1 MAMANVAIVLGGGLI
16 VAIAGCGG
24 TPAGDPAF
32 WRPWYE
38 PAAVSA
44 GDEAAQEPDPGT
56 GGGAIPGGSPTT
68 TSTPPPPE
76 SPTPTPT
83 GMTPTPTPA
92 NACGLAISV
101 TTASFG
107 GTYAP
112 NNIGSIWIA
121 DDHSR
126 FVKSLDV
133 WADRRTEHL
142 DHWVAATAAAGLPN
156 NRLDAVSTATKTS
169 HGTRTAAWNCTDA
182 TRAPVPDGNY
192 RVCFE
197 LTESNGAGPLDCVA
211 FAKGTAAQD
220 LSPADLPTFKKRR
233 LVFTP

>member
-1 MAMANVAIVLGGGLI
+1 MML
-16 VAIAGCGG
+16 AIAGCGG
-24 TPAGDPAF
+24 TPAADPAF

-38 PAAVSA
+38 PPAAS
-44 GDEAAQEPDPGT
+44 GDEAPQDPDPSS
-56 GGGAIPGGSPTT
+56 GSGVISGDSPPTT
-68 TSTPPPPE
+68 S

-83 GMTPTPTPA
+83 ETPTPTPTTTPT
-92 NACGLAISV
+92 ACGLAVSV

-112 NNIGSIWIA
+112 NNIGAIWIA

-169 HGTRTAAWNCTDA
+169 HGTRTAAWNCTDT
-182 TRAPVPDGNY
+182 TRAAVPDGNY

-211 FAKGTAAQD
+211 FAKGPAAQD

-233 LVFTP
+233 VVFTP

>member
-1 MAMANVAIVLGGGLI
+1 MTNVAIALGGGMI
-16 VAIAGCGG
+16 VAIAGCGR
-24 TPAGDPAF
+24 TPAPDPTF

-38 PAAVSA
+38 PPPAAS
-44 GDEAAQEPDPGT
+44 GDEAPQEPDPSA
-56 GGGAIPGGSPTT
+56 GGGVAPGDSPTT
-68 TSTPPPPE
+68 PTT
-76 SPTPTPT
+76 TPTPT
-83 GMTPTPTPA
+83 GMTATPA
-92 NACGLAISV
+92 TASACGLAVSV

-112 NNIGSIWIA
+112 NNIGAIWIA

-126 FVKSLDV
+126 FVKTLDV

-182 TRAPVPDGNY
+182 TRTPVPDGNY

-211 FAKGTAAQD
+211 FAKGAAAQD

-233 LVFTP
+233 VVFTP